1 MLFRSKQM
9 TEGQEH
15 AWHIELDDMRA
26 RLRYALD
33 NLDSIDKRTY
43 VRHQIEQV
51 RSRLTELCEL
61 TKGESK

>member
-1 MLFRSKQM
+1 M
-9 TEGQEH
+9 TEEH
-15 AWHIELDDMRA
+15 EWHIELDDMRA

-33 NLDSIDKRTY
+33 NLDSIDRRTY

-51 RSRLTELCEL
+51 RSRLNELCEL

>member
-1 MLFRSKQM
+1 M

-15 AWHIELDDMRA
+15 EWHIELDDMRS

-33 NLDSIDKRTY
+33 NLDSIERRTY

-51 RSRLTELCEL
+51 YGRLKELCEL

>member
-1 MLFRSKQM
+1 V

-15 AWHIELDDMRA
+15 EWHIELDDMRA

-33 NLDSIDKRTY
+33 NLDSIEKRAY

-51 RSRLTELCEL
+51 RSRLNELVEI

>member
-1 MLFRSKQM
+1 MN
-9 TEGQEH
+9 EGQEH
-15 AWHIELDDMRA
+15 QWHIELDDMRT
-26 RLRYALD
+26 RLRYALN
-33 NLDSIDKRTY
+33 NLDNIDKRFY

>member
-1 MLFRSKQM
+1 M

-15 AWHIELDDMRA
+15 EWHIELDDMRA

-33 NLDSIDKRTY
+33 NLDSIEKRNY

-51 RSRLTELCEL
+51 RSRLNELVEL

>member
-1 MLFRSKQM
+1 M

-15 AWHIELDDMRA
+15 EWHIELDDMRA

-33 NLDSIDKRTY
+33 NLDSIEKRAY

-51 RSRLTELCEL
+51 RSRLNELVEI

>member
-1 MLFRSKQM
+1 M

-15 AWHIELDDMRA
+15 EWHIELDDMRA
-26 RLRYALD
+26 RLRYALE
-33 NLDSIDKRTY
+33 NLDNIERRTY

-51 RSRLTELCEL
+51 RSRLNELCEL